1 MRDKRERFVELAEAR
16 VTKAGQTLRLISNLA
31 NNNNYEYDETDVQ
44 KIIAALE
51 AEMKLL
57 KAKFQTALSRKRNIG
72 FKLD

>member
-31 NNNNYEYDETDVQ
+31 NHNNYEYDETDVQ
-44 KIIAALE
+44 KITGALD

-57 KAKFQTALSRKRNIG
+57 KAKFQSALSKKRDVG